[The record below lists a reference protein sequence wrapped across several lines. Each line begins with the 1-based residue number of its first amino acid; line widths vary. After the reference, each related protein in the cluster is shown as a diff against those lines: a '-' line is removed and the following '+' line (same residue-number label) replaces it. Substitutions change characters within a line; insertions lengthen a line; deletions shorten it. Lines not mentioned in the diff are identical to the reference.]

1 MKKILKALIK
11 EGVKVFKKVIKKLI
25 KYTMKQMKYL
35 LVGFISSIALL
46 LDINYEFMKRRFIVL
61 SETKKEFII
70 YVILALAIYGAYD
83 LVPNKKGIYN
93 LSVNVIEKVEAK
105 VKDEL
110 NKNNKELKLDDE
122 HFEKQKDIKKEVEET
137 KEETEILE
145 VEDVNKVEEVVDKCM
160 MDYTSCK
167 IKEVAIRE
175 GINDWKIPVA
185 IARHECGYK
194 DNQYLSNAF
203 KNKNNVGG
211 MMYYDTTTNS
221 SYLMSFDTI
230 DSGVE
235 AFVSNL
241 KRNYFNVGLDT
252 IEKIQPKYAPVNAQ
266 NDPYGLN
273 EFWVSG
279 VKSFYNDI

>member
-1 MKKILKALIK
+1 MKKILKTLIK
-11 EGVKVFKKVIKKLI
+11 KGVKVFKKVIKKLV
-25 KYTMKQMKYL
+25 KYTMKQAKYL
-35 LVGFISSIALL
+35 LVGFIASVALL
-46 LDINYEFMKRRFIVL
+46 LDINYEFMKRKFIVL

-70 YVILALAIYGAYD
+70 YVLLALALYGAYD

-105 VKDEL
+105 VKYEL

-122 HFEKQKDIKKEVEET
+122 HFEEQKDIKVSEET
-137 KEETEILE
+137 KETEILE

-211 MMYYDTTTNS
+211 MMYYDTTTKS

-252 IEKIQPKYAPVNAQ
+252 IEKIQPKYAPVNSA

>member
-1 MKKILKALIK
+1 MKKILKTLINK
-11 EGVKVFKKVIKKLI
+11 GVKVFKKVIKKLV
-25 KYTMKQMKYL
+25 KYTMKQSKYL
-35 LVGFISSIALL
+35 LVGFISSVALL
-46 LDINYEFMKRRFIVL
+46 LDINYEFMKRRFIAL

-70 YVILALAIYGAYD
+70 YVILALAVYGAYD

-93 LSVNVIEKVEAK
+93 LSVNIIEKVEAK

-110 NKNNKELKLDDE
+110 NKNDKKIKLDEE
-122 HFEKQKDIKKEVEET
+122 HFEKQKDIKKVEET
-137 KEETEILE
+137 KEETEVLE

-175 GINDWKIPVA
+175 GITDWKIPVA

-211 MMYYDTTTNS
+211 MMYYDTTTKS
-221 SYLMSFDTI
+221 SYLMTFDTI
-230 DSGVE
+230 DEGIE

-241 KRNYFNVGLDT
+241 KRNYFNMGLDT
-252 IEKIQPKYAPVNAQ
+252 IEKIQPKYAPANAT

-273 EFWVSG
+273 EFWIIG
-279 VKSFYNDI
+279 VRAFYNDI

>member
-1 MKKILKALIK
+1 MKKILKTLIK
-11 EGVKVFKKVIKKLI
+11 EGVKVFKKVIKKLV

-35 LVGFISSIALL
+35 LVGFVSGIALL
-46 LDINYEFMKRRFIVL
+46 LDINYEFMKRRFIAL
-61 SETKKEFII
+61 SETKQEFIM
-70 YVILALAIYGAYD
+70 YVILALSIYGAYD

-105 VKDEL
+105 VKYEL
-110 NKNNKELKLDDE
+110 NKNDKLKLDDE
-122 HFEKQKDIKKEVEET
+122 HFEEQKEIKVSEET
-137 KEETEILE
+137 IEETEVLE
-145 VEDVNKVEEVVDKCM
+145 VEDVNKIEEVVDKCM

-175 GINDWKIPVA
+175 GITDWKIPVA

-211 MMYYDTTTNS
+211 MMYYDTTTKS
-221 SYLMSFDTI
+221 SYLITFDTI
-230 DSGVE
+230 DDGIE

-241 KRNYFNVGLDT
+241 KRNYFNLGLDT
-252 IEKIQPKYAPVNAQ
+252 IEKIQPKYAPNNAA

-279 VKSFYNDI
+279 VKAFYNDI

>member
-1 MKKILKALIK
+1 MKRILKTLIN

-35 LVGFISSIALL
+35 MVGFVSSIALL
-46 LDINYEFMKRRFIVL
+46 LDINYEFMKRKFIAL

-83 LVPNKKGIYN
+83 LVPNKKGIDN

-122 HFEKQKDIKKEVEET
+122 HFEKQKDIKVSEET

-211 MMYYDTTTNS
+211 MMYYDTTTKS

-241 KRNYFNVGLDT
+241 KRNYFNLGLDT

-273 EFWVSG
+273 EFWIIG
-279 VKSFYNDI
+279 VRAFYNDI

>member
-1 MKKILKALIK
+1 MKKILKTLINK
-11 EGVKVFKKVIKKLI
+11 GVKVFKKIIKKLVKYII
-25 KYTMKQMKYL
+25 KETKYL

-105 VKDEL
+105 VKYEL
-110 NKNNKELKLDDE
+110 NKDNKELKLDDE
-122 HFEKQKDIKKEVEET
+122 HFEEQKDIKVSEET
-137 KEETEILE
+137 KETEILE
-145 VEDVNKVEEVVDKCM
+145 VEDVNKVEEIVDKCM

-175 GINDWKIPVA
+175 GITDWKIPVA

-211 MMYYDTTTNS
+211 MMYYDTTTKS

-230 DSGVE
+230 DEGVE

-241 KRNYFNVGLDT
+241 KRNYFNLGLDT
-252 IEKIQPKYAPVNAQ
+252 IEKIQPKYAPVNVE

-273 EFWVSG
+273 EFWIIG
-279 VKSFYNDI
+279 VRAFYNDI

>member
-11 EGVKVFKKVIKKLI
+11 EGVKVFKKVIKKLV
-25 KYTMKQMKYL
+25 KYTIKQMKYL
-35 LVGFISSIALL
+35 MVGFISSIALL
-46 LDINYEFMKRRFIVL
+46 LDINYEFMKRRFIAL

-70 YVILALAIYGAYD
+70 YVILALAVYGAYD

-105 VKDEL
+105 VKYEL
-110 NKNNKELKLDDE
+110 NKNNKKIKLDDE
-122 HFEKQKDIKKEVEET
+122 HFEEQKDIKVSEET
-137 KEETEILE
+137 KGTEILE

-211 MMYYDTTTNS
+211 MMYYDTTTKS
-221 SYLMSFDTI
+221 SYLMTFDTI
-230 DSGVE
+230 DAGVE

-252 IEKIQPKYAPVNAQ
+252 IEKIQPKYAPNNAA

>member
-1 MKKILKALIK
+1 MKKILKTLINK
-11 EGVKVFKKVIKKLI
+11 GVKVFKKITKKLV

-35 LVGFISSIALL
+35 MVGFVSSIALL
-46 LDINYEFMKRRFIVL
+46 LDINYEFMKRRFISL
-61 SETKKEFII
+61 SETKQEFIM
-70 YVILALAIYGAYD
+70 YVILALSIYGAYD

-105 VKDEL
+105 VKYEL
-110 NKNNKELKLDDE
+110 NKNNKELKLDEE
-122 HFEKQKDIKKEVEET
+122 HFEKQKDIKKVEET
-137 KEETEILE
+137 IEETEILE
-145 VEDVNKVEEVVDKCM
+145 VEDVNKVEKVVDKCM

-221 SYLMSFDTI
+221 SYLMAFDTI

-241 KRNYFNVGLDT
+241 KRNYFNLGLDT
-252 IEKIQPKYAPVNAQ
+252 IEKIQPKYAPVNAG

>member
-1 MKKILKALIK
+1 MKKILKTLINK
-11 EGVKVFKKVIKKLI
+11 GVKVFKKITKKLI

-35 LVGFISSIALL
+35 MVGFISSIALL
-46 LDINYEFMKRRFIVL
+46 LDINYEFMKRRFIAL

-93 LSVNVIEKVEAK
+93 LSVNLIEKVEAK
-105 VKDEL
+105 VKYEL
-110 NKNNKELKLDDE
+110 NKNNKELKLDKE
-122 HFEKQKDIKKEVEET
+122 HFEKQKDIKKVEET
-137 KEETEILE
+137 KQETEILE

-175 GINDWKIPVA
+175 GITDWKIPVA

-211 MMYYDTTTNS
+211 MMYYDTTTKS

-230 DSGVE
+230 DEGVE

-252 IEKIQPKYAPVNAQ
+252 IEKIQPKYAPVNAA

>member
-1 MKKILKALIK
+1 MKNILKTLIK
-11 EGVKVFKKVIKKLI
+11 EGVKVFKKVIKKLV

-35 LVGFISSIALL
+35 MVGFISSIALL
-46 LDINYEFMKRRFIVL
+46 LDINYEFMKRRFIAL

-70 YVILALAIYGAYD
+70 YVILALAVYGAYD

-93 LSVNVIEKVEAK
+93 LSVNLIEKVEAK

-110 NKNNKELKLDDE
+110 NKNDKKIKLDDE
-122 HFEKQKDIKKEVEET
+122 HFEEQKNTKKVEET
-137 KEETEILE
+137 KGTEILE

-211 MMYYDTTTNS
+211 MMYYDTTTKS
-221 SYLMSFDTI
+221 SYLMTFDTI
-230 DSGVE
+230 DDGVE

-241 KRNYFNVGLDT
+241 KRNYFNMGLDT
-252 IEKIQPKYAPVNAQ
+252 IEKIQPKYAPLNVE

-273 EFWVSG
+273 EFWIIG
-279 VKSFYNDI
+279 VRAFYNDI

>member
-1 MKKILKALIK
+1 MKKILKTLIK
-11 EGVKVFKKVIKKLI
+11 KGVKVFKKITKKLVKYII
-25 KYTMKQMKYL
+25 KQTKYL
-35 LVGFISSIALL
+35 LVGFISGIALL
-46 LDINYEFMKRRFIVL
+46 LDINYEFMKRKFIVL
-61 SETKKEFII
+61 SETKQEFII
-70 YVILALAIYGAYD
+70 YVILALSIYGAYD
-83 LVPNKKGIYN
+83 LIPNKRGIYN

-105 VKDEL
+105 VKYEL
-110 NKNNKELKLDDE
+110 NKNNKELKLDEE
-122 HFEKQKDIKKEVEET
+122 HFEEQKEIKVSEET
-137 KEETEILE
+137 KETEILE

-221 SYLMSFDTI
+221 SYLMTFDTI
-230 DSGVE
+230 DDGIE

-241 KRNYFNVGLDT
+241 KRNYFNLGLDT
-252 IEKIQPKYAPVNAQ
+252 IEKIQPKYAPNNAA

-279 VKSFYNDI
+279 VRAFYNDI

>member
-11 EGVKVFKKVIKKLI
+11 EGVKVFKKVIKKLV

-35 LVGFISSIALL
+35 MVGFISSIALL
-46 LDINYEFMKRRFIVL
+46 LDINYEFMKRRFIAL

-70 YVILALAIYGAYD
+70 YVILALSVYGAYD

-93 LSVNVIEKVEAK
+93 LSVNLIEKVEAK

-110 NKNNKELKLDDE
+110 NNNKKVKLDEE
-122 HFEKQKDIKKEVEET
+122 HFEEQKEIKVSEET
-137 KEETEILE
+137 KETEILE

-175 GINDWKIPVA
+175 GITDWKIPVA

-211 MMYYDTTTNS
+211 MMYYDTTTKS
-221 SYLMSFDTI
+221 SYLMAFDTI
-230 DSGVE
+230 DEGVE

-241 KRNYFNVGLDT
+241 KRNYFNMGLDT
-252 IEKIQPKYAPVNAQ
+252 IEKIQPKYAPLNAT

-273 EFWVSG
+273 EFWIIG
-279 VKSFYNDI
+279 VRAFYNDI

>member
-1 MKKILKALIK
+1 MKKILKTLIK
-11 EGVKVFKKVIKKLI
+11 KGVKVFKKVIKKLV
-25 KYTMKQMKYL
+25 KYTMKQTKYL
-35 LVGFISSIALL
+35 LVGFISSVALL

-61 SETKKEFII
+61 SETKQEFII
-70 YVILALAIYGAYD
+70 YVILALSIYGAYD
-83 LVPNKKGIYN
+83 LIPNKKGIYN
-93 LSVNVIEKVEAK
+93 LSVNIIEKVEAK
-105 VKDEL
+105 VKYEL
-110 NKNNKELKLDDE
+110 NKNNEELKLDDE
-122 HFEKQKDIKKEVEET
+122 HFEKQKDIKVSEET
-137 KEETEILE
+137 IETEILE

-194 DNQYLSNAF
+194 DNQYLSNAA
-203 KNKNNVGG
+203 KEKNNIGG

-230 DSGVE
+230 DAGVE

-241 KRNYFNVGLDT
+241 KRNYFNLGLDT
-252 IEKIQPKYAPVNAQ
+252 IEKIQPKYAPLNAQ

-273 EFWVSG
+273 EFWVAG
-279 VKSFYNDI
+279 VRAFYNSI

>member
-1 MKKILKALIK
+1 MKRILKTLINK
-11 EGVKVFKKVIKKLI
+11 GVKVFKKVIKKLV

-35 LVGFISSIALL
+35 MVGFISSIALL

-105 VKDEL
+105 VKYEL

-122 HFEKQKDIKKEVEET
+122 HFEKQKDIKVSEET

-175 GINDWKIPVA
+175 GITDWKIPVA

-211 MMYYDTTTNS
+211 MMYYDTTTKS
-221 SYLMSFDTI
+221 SYLMTFDTI

-241 KRNYFNVGLDT
+241 KRNYFNMGLDT

-279 VKSFYNDI
+279 VRAFYNDI

>member
-1 MKKILKALIK
+1 MKKILKTLIK
-11 EGVKVFKKVIKKLI
+11 KGVKVFKKVIKKLI

-46 LDINYEFMKRRFIVL
+46 LDINYEFMKRRFIAL
-61 SETKKEFII
+61 SETKQEFII
-70 YVILALAIYGAYD
+70 YVILALSIYGAYD
-83 LVPNKKGIYN
+83 LVPNKRGIYN
-93 LSVNVIEKVEAK
+93 LSVNIIEKVEAK

-110 NKNNKELKLDDE
+110 NKNDKKIKLDKE
-122 HFEKQKDIKKEVEET
+122 HFEEQKDIKVSEET
-137 KEETEILE
+137 KETEILE

-175 GINDWKIPVA
+175 GITDWKIPVA

-211 MMYYDTTTNS
+211 MMYYDTTTKS
-221 SYLMSFDTI
+221 SYLITFDTI
-230 DSGVE
+230 DDGIE

-241 KRNYFNVGLDT
+241 KRNYFNLGLDT

>member
-1 MKKILKALIK
+1 MKRILKTLIN
-11 EGVKVFKKVIKKLI
+11 EGVKVFKKVIKKLV
-25 KYTMKQMKYL
+25 KYTIKQTKYL

-70 YVILALAIYGAYD
+70 YVILALAIYGGYD
-83 LVPNKKGIYN
+83 LIPNKKGIYN
-93 LSVNVIEKVEAK
+93 LSVNIIEKVEAK
-105 VKDEL
+105 VKYEL
-110 NKNNKELKLDDE
+110 NKNDKKIKLDDE
-122 HFEKQKDIKKEVEET
+122 HFEKQKDIKVSEET

-175 GINDWKIPVA
+175 GITDWKIPVA

-211 MMYYDTTTNS
+211 MMYYDTTTKS
-221 SYLMSFDTI
+221 SYLMTFDTI

-241 KRNYFNVGLDT
+241 KRNYFNLGLDT
-252 IEKIQPKYAPVNAQ
+252 IEKIQPKYAPLNTE

-273 EFWVSG
+273 EFWIIG
-279 VKSFYNDI
+279 VRAFYNDI

>member
-1 MKKILKALIK
+1 MKKILKTLIK
-11 EGVKVFKKVIKKLI
+11 EGVKVFKKVIKKLV
-25 KYTMKQMKYL
+25 KYTMKQTKYL

-46 LDINYEFMKRRFIVL
+46 LDINYEFMKRRFIAL

-70 YVILALAIYGAYD
+70 YVILALAIYGGYD
-83 LVPNKKGIYN
+83 LIPNKKGIYN

-110 NKNNKELKLDDE
+110 NKNDKKIKLDEE
-122 HFEKQKDIKKEVEET
+122 HFEEQKDIEKVEEK
-137 KEETEILE
+137 KEETEVLE

-211 MMYYDTTTNS
+211 MMYYDTTTKS

-230 DSGVE
+230 DAGVE

-241 KRNYFNVGLDT
+241 KRNYFNLGLDT
-252 IEKIQPKYAPVNAQ
+252 IEKIQPKYAPVSAS

-273 EFWVSG
+273 EFWIIG
-279 VKSFYNDI
+279 VRAFYNDI

>member
-11 EGVKVFKKVIKKLI
+11 EGVKVFKKVIKKLVKYII
-25 KYTMKQMKYL
+25 KQTKYL

-61 SETKKEFII
+61 SETKQEFII
-70 YVILALAIYGAYD
+70 YVILALSIYGAYD

-93 LSVNVIEKVEAK
+93 LSVNIIEKVEAK

-110 NKNNKELKLDDE
+110 NKNNKELKLDEE
-122 HFEKQKDIKKEVEET
+122 HFEKQKDIKVEET
-137 KEETEILE
+137 IEETEILE

-203 KNKNNVGG
+203 KNKNNIGG
-211 MMYYDTTTNS
+211 MMYYDTTTKS

-235 AFVSNL
+235 AFVNNL
-241 KRNYFNVGLDT
+241 KRNYFNLGLDT
-252 IEKIQPKYAPVNAQ
+252 IEKIQPKYAPVNAT

-279 VKSFYNDI
+279 VRAFYNDI

>member
-1 MKKILKALIK
+1 MKKILKTLIK
-11 EGVKVFKKVIKKLI
+11 EGVKVFKKVIKKLV

-35 LVGFISSIALL
+35 MVGFISSIALL

-105 VKDEL
+105 VKYEL
-110 NKNNKELKLDDE
+110 NKNDEKIKLDEE
-122 HFEKQKDIKKEVEET
+122 HFEKQKDIKVSEET

-175 GINDWKIPVA
+175 GITDWKIPVA

-211 MMYYDTTTNS
+211 MMYYDTTTKS

-252 IEKIQPKYAPVNAQ
+252 IEKIQPKYAPVNAA

-279 VKSFYNDI
+279 VKAFYNDI

>member
-1 MKKILKALIK
+1 MKKILKTLIK
-11 EGVKVFKKVIKKLI
+11 EGVKVFKKIIKKLV
-25 KYTMKQMKYL
+25 KYIMKQTKYL
-35 LVGFISSIALL
+35 LVGFISSVALL

-61 SETKKEFII
+61 SETKQEFII
-70 YVILALAIYGAYD
+70 YVILALAIYGGYD

-110 NKNNKELKLDDE
+110 NKNDKKIKLDEE
-122 HFEKQKDIKKEVEET
+122 HFEEQKEIKVSEET
-137 KEETEILE
+137 IEETEVLE
-145 VEDVNKVEEVVDKCM
+145 VEDVNKIEEVVDKCM

-175 GINDWKIPVA
+175 GIQDWKIPVA

-194 DNQYLSNAF
+194 DNQYLSNAA
-203 KNKNNVGG
+203 KEKNNIGG

-230 DSGVE
+230 DAGVE

-241 KRNYFNVGLDT
+241 KRNYFNLGLDT
-252 IEKIQPKYAPVNAQ
+252 IEKIQPKYAPVNAE

-273 EFWVSG
+273 EFWVAG
-279 VKSFYNDI
+279 VRAFYNSI

>member
-1 MKKILKALIK
+1 MKKILKTLIK
-11 EGVKVFKKVIKKLI
+11 EGVKVFKKVIKKLV

-35 LVGFISSIALL
+35 LVGFVSSIALL

-105 VKDEL
+105 VKYEL
-110 NKNNKELKLDDE
+110 NKNDKKIKLDEE
-122 HFEKQKDIKKEVEET
+122 HFEKQKDVKKEET
-137 KEETEILE
+137 KQETEILE

-175 GINDWKIPVA
+175 GIQDWKIPVA

-211 MMYYDTTTNS
+211 MMYYDTTTKS
-221 SYLMSFDTI
+221 SYLMTFDTI
-230 DSGVE
+230 DEGVE

-241 KRNYFNVGLDT
+241 KRNYFNMGLDT
-252 IEKIQPKYAPVNAQ
+252 IEKIQPKYAPLNVE

-273 EFWVSG
+273 EFWIIG
-279 VKSFYNDI
+279 VRAFYNDI

>member
-1 MKKILKALIK
+1 MKRILKTLINK
-11 EGVKVFKKVIKKLI
+11 GVKVFKKVIKKLV

-35 LVGFISSIALL
+35 MVGFISSIALL

-105 VKDEL
+105 VKYEL
-110 NKNNKELKLDDE
+110 NKNDEKIKLDEE
-122 HFEKQKDIKKEVEET
+122 HFEKQKDIKVSEET

-145 VEDVNKVEEVVDKCM
+145 VEDVNKVEEIVDKCM

-175 GINDWKIPVA
+175 GISDWKIPVA

-211 MMYYDTTTNS
+211 MMYYDTTTKS
-221 SYLMSFDTI
+221 SYLMTFDTI

-241 KRNYFNVGLDT
+241 KRNYFNLGLDT
-252 IEKIQPKYAPVNAQ
+252 IEKIQPKYAPVNAA

-279 VKSFYNDI
+279 VKAFYNDI

>member
-1 MKKILKALIK
+1 MKRILKTLINK
-11 EGVKVFKKVIKKLI
+11 GVKVFKKVIKKLV

-35 LVGFISSIALL
+35 MVGFISSIALL

-105 VKDEL
+105 VKYEL

-122 HFEKQKDIKKEVEET
+122 HFEKQKDIKVSEET

-175 GINDWKIPVA
+175 GISDWKIPVA

-211 MMYYDTTTNS
+211 MMYYDTTTKS
-221 SYLMSFDTI
+221 SYLMTFDTI

-241 KRNYFNVGLDT
+241 KRNYFNMGLDT

-279 VKSFYNDI
+279 VRAFYNDI

>member
-1 MKKILKALIK
+1 MKKILKTLINK
-11 EGVKVFKKVIKKLI
+11 GVKVFKKITKKI
-25 KYTMKQMKYL
+25 VKYIIKQMKYL
-35 LVGFISSIALL
+35 LVGFVSAIALL
-46 LDINYEFMKRRFIVL
+46 LDINYEFMKRRFIAL
-61 SETKKEFII
+61 SETKQEFII
-70 YVILALAIYGAYD
+70 YVILALSIYGAYD

-105 VKDEL
+105 VKYEL
-110 NKNNKELKLDDE
+110 NKNDKKIKLDEE
-122 HFEKQKDIKKEVEET
+122 HFEEQKDIKVSEET
-137 KEETEILE
+137 KETEILE

-175 GINDWKIPVA
+175 GIQDWKIPVA

-194 DNQYLSNAF
+194 DNQYLSNAA
-203 KNKNNVGG
+203 KEKNNIGG

-230 DSGVE
+230 DAGVE

-241 KRNYFNVGLDT
+241 KRNYFNLGLDT
-252 IEKIQPKYAPVNAQ
+252 IEKIQPKYAPLNAQ

-273 EFWVSG
+273 EFWVAG
-279 VKSFYNDI
+279 VRAFYNNI

>member
-1 MKKILKALIK
+1 MKKILKTLIK
-11 EGVKVFKKVIKKLI
+11 EGVKVFKKVIKKLV

-35 LVGFISSIALL
+35 MVGFISSIALL

-61 SETKKEFII
+61 SETKKEFIV

-110 NKNNKELKLDDE
+110 NKNDKKIKLDEE
-122 HFEKQKDIKKEVEET
+122 HFEKQKDIKKVEET

-211 MMYYDTTTNS
+211 MMYYDTTTKS

-230 DSGVE
+230 DAGVE

-241 KRNYFNVGLDT
+241 KRNYFNLGLDT
-252 IEKIQPKYAPVNAQ
+252 IEKIQPKYAPLNVE

-273 EFWVSG
+273 EFWIIG
-279 VKSFYNDI
+279 VRAFYNDI

>member
-1 MKKILKALIK
+1 MKKILKALINK
-11 EGVKVFKKVIKKLI
+11 GVKVFKKITKKLV

-35 LVGFISSIALL
+35 MVGFISSIALL

-105 VKDEL
+105 VKYEL
-110 NKNNKELKLDDE
+110 NKNDEKIKLDEE
-122 HFEKQKDIKKEVEET
+122 HFKKQKDIENSEET
-137 KEETEILE
+137 KGTEILE

-175 GINDWKIPVA
+175 GITDWKIPVA

-211 MMYYDTTTNS
+211 MMYYDTTTKS

-230 DSGVE
+230 DDGIE

-252 IEKIQPKYAPVNAQ
+252 IEKIQPKYAPVSAA

>member
-1 MKKILKALIK
+1 MKKILKTLINK
-11 EGVKVFKKVIKKLI
+11 GVKVFKKVIKKLV

-35 LVGFISSIALL
+35 MVGFISSIALL
-46 LDINYEFMKRRFIVL
+46 LDINYEFMKRKFIAL

-70 YVILALAIYGAYD
+70 YVILALAVYGAYD

-105 VKDEL
+105 VKYEL
-110 NKNNKELKLDDE
+110 NKNNKELKLDEE
-122 HFEKQKDIKKEVEET
+122 HFEEQKNIKVSEET
-137 KEETEILE
+137 KETEVLE

-175 GINDWKIPVA
+175 GITDWKIPVA

-230 DSGVE
+230 DAGIE

-241 KRNYFNVGLDT
+241 KRNYFNLGLDT
-252 IEKIQPKYAPVNAQ
+252 IEKIQPKYAPLNAT

-273 EFWVSG
+273 EFWIIG
-279 VKSFYNDI
+279 VRAFYNDI

>member
-11 EGVKVFKKVIKKLI
+11 EGVKVFKKVIKKLV

-35 LVGFISSIALL
+35 LVGFISSVALL
-46 LDINYEFMKRRFIVL
+46 LDINYEFMKRRFISL

-70 YVILALAIYGAYD
+70 YVILALAVYGAYD

-93 LSVNVIEKVEAK
+93 LSVNIIEKVEAK
-105 VKDEL
+105 VKYEL
-110 NKNNKELKLDDE
+110 NKDNKKLKLDEE
-122 HFEKQKDIKKEVEET
+122 HFEEQKDIKNSEET
-137 KEETEILE
+137 KETEVLE

-175 GINDWKIPVA
+175 GITDWKIPVA

-211 MMYYDTTTNS
+211 MMYYDTTTKS
-221 SYLMSFDTI
+221 SYLMAFDTI
-230 DSGVE
+230 DAGVE

-241 KRNYFNVGLDT
+241 KRNYFNMGLDT
-252 IEKIQPKYAPVNAQ
+252 IEKIQPKYAPLNTD

-273 EFWVSG
+273 EFWIIG
-279 VKSFYNDI
+279 VRAFYNDI

>member
-1 MKKILKALIK
+1 MKNILKTLIK
-11 EGVKVFKKVIKKLI
+11 KGVKVFKNITKKLVKYII
-25 KYTMKQMKYL
+25 KQTKYL

-46 LDINYEFMKRRFIVL
+46 LDINYEFMKRRFIAL

-70 YVILALAIYGAYD
+70 YVILALSIYGAYD

-93 LSVNVIEKVEAK
+93 LSVNLIEKVEAK

-110 NKNNKELKLDDE
+110 NKNDKKIKLDEE
-122 HFEKQKDIKKEVEET
+122 HFEEQKDIKVSEEI
-137 KEETEILE
+137 KETEILE

-167 IKEVAIRE
+167 IKEVSIRE
-175 GINDWKIPVA
+175 GITDWKIPVA

-230 DSGVE
+230 DDGIE

-241 KRNYFNVGLDT
+241 KRNYFNLGLDT
-252 IEKIQPKYAPVNAQ
+252 IEKIQPKYAPNNAA

-273 EFWVSG
+273 EFWIIG
-279 VKSFYNDI
+279 VRAFYNDI

>member
-1 MKKILKALIK
+1 MKKILKALINK
-11 EGVKVFKKVIKKLI
+11 GVKVFKKITKKLV
-25 KYTMKQMKYL
+25 KYTMKQTKYL
-35 LVGFISSIALL
+35 LVGFVSAIALL
-46 LDINYEFMKRRFIVL
+46 LDINYEFMKRKFIAL

-70 YVILALAIYGAYD
+70 YVILALSVYGAYD

-93 LSVNVIEKVEAK
+93 LSVNLIEKVEAK

-110 NKNNKELKLDDE
+110 NKNNKELKLDEE
-122 HFEKQKDIKKEVEET
+122 HFEEQKEIKVSEET
-137 KEETEILE
+137 KETEILE

-175 GINDWKIPVA
+175 GITDWKIPVA

-211 MMYYDTTTNS
+211 MMYYDTTTKS
-221 SYLMSFDTI
+221 SYLMAFDTI
-230 DSGVE
+230 DEGVE

-241 KRNYFNVGLDT
+241 KRNYFNMGLDT
-252 IEKIQPKYAPVNAQ
+252 IEKIQPKYAPLNVE

-273 EFWVSG
+273 EFWIIG
-279 VKSFYNDI
+279 VRAFYNDI

>member
-1 MKKILKALIK
+1 MKKILKTLIK
-11 EGVKVFKKVIKKLI
+11 EGVKVFKKVIKKLV
-25 KYTMKQMKYL
+25 KYTIKQTKYL
-35 LVGFISSIALL
+35 LVGLISSIALL

-70 YVILALAIYGAYD
+70 YIMLALSVYGAYD
-83 LVPNKKGIYN
+83 LVPNKKRIYN

-110 NKNNKELKLDDE
+110 NKNDKKIKLDEE
-122 HFEKQKDIKKEVEET
+122 HFEKQKDIKVSEET
-137 KEETEILE
+137 IEETEILE
-145 VEDVNKVEEVVDKCM
+145 VEDVNKVEEIVDKCM

-221 SYLMSFDTI
+221 SYLMTFDTI
-230 DSGVE
+230 DEGVE

-241 KRNYFNVGLDT
+241 KRNYFNLGLDT
-252 IEKIQPKYAPVNAQ
+252 IEKIQPKYAPLNVE

>member
-1 MKKILKALIK
+1 MKKILKTLIK
-11 EGVKVFKKVIKKLI
+11 EGVKVFKKITKKLVKYII
-25 KYTMKQMKYL
+25 KQTKYL
-35 LVGFISSIALL
+35 LVGFISSVALL
-46 LDINYEFMKRRFIVL
+46 LDINYEFMKRRFIAL

-70 YVILALAIYGAYD
+70 YVLLALSIYGAYD

-93 LSVNVIEKVEAK
+93 LSVNIIEKVEAK
-105 VKDEL
+105 MKDEL
-110 NKNNKELKLDDE
+110 NNKKIKLDKE
-122 HFEKQKDIKKEVEET
+122 HFEEQKDIKVSEET

-145 VEDVNKVEEVVDKCM
+145 VEDVNKVEKVVDKCM

-175 GINDWKIPVA
+175 GIQDWKIPVA

-194 DNQYLSNAF
+194 DNQYLSNAA
-203 KNKNNVGG
+203 KEKNNIGG

-230 DSGVE
+230 DAGVE

-241 KRNYFNVGLDT
+241 KRNYFNLGLDT

-273 EFWVSG
+273 EFWVAG
-279 VKSFYNDI
+279 VRAFYNDI

>member
-11 EGVKVFKKVIKKLI
+11 EGVKVFKKIIKKLV
-25 KYTMKQMKYL
+25 KYTMKQTKYL
-35 LVGFISSIALL
+35 LVGFISSVALL
-46 LDINYEFMKRRFIVL
+46 LDINYEFMKRRFIAL
-61 SETKKEFII
+61 SETKQEFII
-70 YVILALAIYGAYD
+70 YVILALSIYGAYD

-93 LSVNVIEKVEAK
+93 LSVNIIEKVEAK

-110 NKNNKELKLDDE
+110 NKNDKKIKLDEE
-122 HFEKQKDIKKEVEET
+122 HFEEQKEIKVSEET

-145 VEDVNKVEEVVDKCM
+145 VEDVNKVEEIVDKCM

-203 KNKNNVGG
+203 KEKNNVGG

-230 DSGVE
+230 DSGIE

-241 KRNYFNVGLDT
+241 KRNYFNMGLDT
-252 IEKIQPKYAPVNAQ
+252 IEKIQPKYAPLNVE

-273 EFWVSG
+273 EFWVIG
-279 VKSFYNDI
+279 VKAFYNNI

>member
-1 MKKILKALIK
+1 MKKILKALIN
-11 EGVKVFKKVIKKLI
+11 EGVKVFKKIIKKLV

-35 LVGFISSIALL
+35 LVGFVSSIALL

-61 SETKKEFII
+61 SETKQEFII
-70 YVILALAIYGAYD
+70 YVILALSIYGAYD

-93 LSVNVIEKVEAK
+93 LSVNLIEKVEAK
-105 VKDEL
+105 VKYEL
-110 NKNNKELKLDDE
+110 NKDKKIKLDKE
-122 HFEKQKDIKKEVEET
+122 HFEEQKEIKVSEET
-137 KEETEILE
+137 KETEILE

-211 MMYYDTTTNS
+211 MMYYDTTTKS

-241 KRNYFNVGLDT
+241 KRNYFNLGLDT
-252 IEKIQPKYAPVNAQ
+252 IEKIQPKYAPLNTE

-273 EFWVSG
+273 EFWIIG
-279 VKSFYNDI
+279 VRAFYNDI

>member
-1 MKKILKALIK
+1 MKKILKTLIK
-11 EGVKVFKKVIKKLI
+11 EGVKVFKKVIKKLV
-25 KYTMKQMKYL
+25 KYTMKQTKYL
-35 LVGFISSIALL
+35 LVGFVSAIALL
-46 LDINYEFMKRRFIVL
+46 LDINYEFMKRRFISL
-61 SETKKEFII
+61 SETKQEFIM
-70 YVILALAIYGAYD
+70 YVILALSIYGAYD

-110 NKNNKELKLDDE
+110 NKNNKELKLDKE
-122 HFEKQKDIKKEVEET
+122 HFEKQKDIKKVEET
-137 KEETEILE
+137 KETEILE

-211 MMYYDTTTNS
+211 MMYYDTTTKS

-230 DSGVE
+230 DEGVE

-241 KRNYFNVGLDT
+241 KRNYFNMGLDT
-252 IEKIQPKYAPVNAQ
+252 IEKIQPKYAPVNAS
-266 NDPYGLN
+266 NDSYGLN
-273 EFWVSG
+273 EFWIIG
-279 VKSFYNDI
+279 VRAFYNDI